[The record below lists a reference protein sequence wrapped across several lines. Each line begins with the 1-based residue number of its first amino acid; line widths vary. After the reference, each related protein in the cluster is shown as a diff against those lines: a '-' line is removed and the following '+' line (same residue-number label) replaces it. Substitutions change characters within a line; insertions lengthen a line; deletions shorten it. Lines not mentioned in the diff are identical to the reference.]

1 MPAVQTI
8 EEIFHIFLSGSRNKK
23 AAVPLKETLET
34 LVKLKVSVV
43 LPAMEEINIKEKIQ
57 KGAEEL
63 FMRYGVRSISMDDIA
78 RHLSVSKKTL
88 YQHFSDKE
96 DIVTITCKAHLNRNA
111 DEFQSIRKTAR
122 NAIEELFQLS
132 VCLKRNMQDMNP
144 SLLFDL
150 QKYHPKAWGVWLDHK
165 HKFIRESV
173 VRNIKQGIEEGYFR
187 PEIDAEVLAAVR
199 LEMVQLPFNEEIF
212 PRERFR
218 LAEVQGQIFDHFV
231 FGLLTEKGRKLYI
244 KYKQQNKQQTAKT
257 P

>member
-1 MPAVQTI
+1 M
-8 EEIFHIFLSGSRNKK
+8 
-23 AAVPLKETLET
+23 ETLET
-34 LVKLKVSVV
+34 LIILKVSIV
-43 LPAMEEINIKEKIQ
+43 LPSMEDNNVKEKIQ

-96 DIVTITCKAHLNRNA
+96 DIVTITCQSHLARNA

-132 VCLKRNMQDMNP
+132 VCLRRNMQDMNP
-144 SLLFDL
+144 SLLYDL

-165 HKFIRESV
+165 NKFIRESV
-173 VRNIKQGIEEGYFR
+173 VRNLKQGIEEGYFR
-187 PEIDAEVLAAVR
+187 PEIDPEVLAAVR
-199 LEMVQLPFNEEIF
+199 LEMVQLAFNEEIF

-218 LAEVQGQIFDHFV
+218 LPDVHGQIFDHFV
-231 FGLLTEKGRKLYI
+231 FGLLTEKGRKLYL
-244 KYKQQNKQQTAKT
+244 KYKQKNKPQTLKT
-257 P
+257 PS